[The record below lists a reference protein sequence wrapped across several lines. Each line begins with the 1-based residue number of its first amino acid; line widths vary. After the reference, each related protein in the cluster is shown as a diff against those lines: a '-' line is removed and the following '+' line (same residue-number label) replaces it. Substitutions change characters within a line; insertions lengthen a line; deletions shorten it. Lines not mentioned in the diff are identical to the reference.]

1 MRRIPPIGGT
11 PLIGTVVCAAL
22 ALSLTACGGDDGG
35 SEGGANAESLRG
47 RGPITFATG
56 KDRSG
61 NLQKQ
66 VDAWNADHPSEQVRV
81 IELPDEPNDQR
92 QQMIQNATTKSDAY
106 SVLNLDVVWTAEFAA
121 NRWLTELPMAPLSG
135 GSGGS
140 SPPADNG
147 GIDLSTM
154 LPATIK
160 TGQYRDRLYAVPST
174 SDAGMLYYRKDL
186 LDKAGVSEP
195 PKTYQEMWDA
205 CDKVRKLPEGEDV
218 DCYFTEVNK
227 TESMTISAVE
237 AIAAAGGSII
247 GPDGGPTLNTPQARQ
262 GVEFLVNAKKEHMPK
277 EAVTLDTE
285 GGRRYFQ
292 SGRLLFQRQWP
303 YQYALANEDD
313 GSSEVAG
320 KFAVAPL
327 PGPDGPGVANLG
339 GHNLAISAYAENKA
353 TSLDFIRYLTSE
365 EAQRANL
372 LATSQAPTIAALYD
386 DPEMVKKFPYLPVLK
401 QAIAT
406 AKPRPVAVKY
416 GDVTAAVQGEMYDA
430 VTGEKTAEQALSDL
444 QAKLQPL
451 TAQ

>member
-1 MRRIPPIGGT
+1 
-11 PLIGTVVCAAL
+11 VCAAV
-22 ALSLTACGGDDGG
+22 ALSLSACGGDDGG
-35 SEGGANAESLRG
+35 AGGADAAALDG
-47 RGPITFATG
+47 RGPITFVTG

-61 NLQKQ
+61 YLQKQ
-66 VDAWNADHPSEQVRV
+66 VDGWNAEHPKEQVRV

-106 SVLNLDVVWTAEFAA
+106 AVLNLDVVWTAEFAA
-121 NRWLTELPMAPLSG
+121 NRWLAELPK
-135 GSGGS
+135 
-140 SPPADNG
+140 DK
-147 GIDLSTM
+147 IDLSKM
-154 LPATIK
+154 LPATIT

-186 LDKAGVSEP
+186 LDKAGISAP
-195 PKTYQEMWDA
+195 PKTYGEMWDA
-205 CDKVRKLPEGEDV
+205 CEKVGKLPEAKGI
-218 DCYFTEVNK
+218 DCFFTEVNK

-237 AIAAAGGSII
+237 AIGSAGGSII
-247 GPDGGPTLNTPQARQ
+247 GADGRPTLNTPQAKQ

-292 SGRLLFQRQWP
+292 SGKLVFQRQWP
-303 YQYALANEDD
+303 YQYALANSED
-313 GSSEVAG
+313 GSSKVAG

-327 PGPDGPGVANLG
+327 PGPNGPGVANLG
-339 GHNLAISAYAENKA
+339 GHNLAISAFAENKA
-353 TSLDFIRYLTSE
+353 TSLDFIRYLTGEQS
-365 EAQRANL
+365 QRANL
-372 LATSQAPTIAALYD
+372 LATSQAPTVAALYD

-401 QAIAT
+401 QAIAN

-416 GDVTAAVQGEMYDA
+416 GDVTAAIQGEMYDA
-430 VTGEKTAEQALSDL
+430 VTGKKPVDQALSDL

>member
-1 MRRIPPIGGT
+1 MRRIPPIAG
-11 PLIGTVVCAAL
+11 IVCAAL
-22 ALSLTACGGDDGG
+22 ALSLTACGGDEDGG
-35 SEGGANAESLRG
+35 SQGGTSAESLRG
-47 RGPITFATG
+47 RGPITFVTG

-66 VDAWNADHPSEQVRV
+66 VDGWNADHPEEQVRV
-81 IELPDEPNDQR
+81 VELPDEPNDQR

-121 NRWLTELPMAPLSG
+121 NRWLAELPK
-135 GSGGS
+135 
-140 SPPADNG
+140 DK
-147 GIDLSTM
+147 IDLSEM

-160 TGQYRDRLYAVPST
+160 TGQYRGRLYAVPST

-186 LDKAGVSEP
+186 LDKAGIAAP
-195 PKTYQEMWDA
+195 PKTYDEMWDA
-205 CDKVRKLPEGEDV
+205 CDKVRELPEGDDV

-227 TESMTISAVE
+227 TESLTISTVE

-247 GPDGGPTLNTPQARQ
+247 GEDGKPALTAPEAEQ
-262 GVEFLVNAKKEHMPK
+262 GVEFLVNAKKTRMPE

-292 SGRLLFQRQWP
+292 SGKLLFQRQWP
-303 YQYALANEDD
+303 YQYALANSDD

-339 GHNLAISAYAENKA
+339 GHNLAISAFADNKA
-353 TSLDFIRYLTSE
+353 TSLDFIRYLTGE
-365 EAQRANL
+365 AAQRANL

-401 QAIAT
+401 QAITT
-406 AKPRPVAVKY
+406 ARPRPVAVKY
-416 GDVTAAVQGEMYDA
+416 GDVTAAIQGEMYDA
-430 VTGEKTAEQALSDL
+430 VTGKKPVEQALSDL

-451 TAQ
+451 TATQ

>member
-1 MRRIPPIGGT
+1 MRRIP
-11 PLIGTVVCAAL
+11 LIGATVMCAAV
-22 ALSLTACGGDDGG
+22 ALSLSACGGDDGG
-35 SEGGANAESLRG
+35 GTAGGAGAAALDG
-47 RGPITFATG
+47 RGPITFVTG

-61 NLQKQ
+61 HLQKQ
-66 VDAWNADHPSEQVRV
+66 VDGWNAEHPKEQVRV

-106 SVLNLDVVWTAEFAA
+106 AVLNLDVVWTAEFAA
-121 NRWLTELPMAPLSG
+121 NRWLAELPK
-135 GSGGS
+135 
-140 SPPADNG
+140 DK
-147 GIDLSTM
+147 IDLSKM
-154 LPATIK
+154 LPATIT

-186 LDKAGVSEP
+186 LDKAGISAP
-195 PKTYQEMWDA
+195 PKTYGEMWDA
-205 CDKVRKLPEGEDV
+205 CEKVGKLPEAKGI
-218 DCYFTEVNK
+218 DCFFTEVNK

-237 AIAAAGGSII
+237 AIGSAGGSII
-247 GPDGGPTLNTPQARQ
+247 GADGKPALNTPQAKQ

-292 SGRLLFQRQWP
+292 SGKLVFQRQWP
-303 YQYALANEDD
+303 YQYALANSED
-313 GSSEVAG
+313 GSSKVAG

-327 PGPDGPGVANLG
+327 PGPNGPGVANLG
-339 GHNLAISAYAENKA
+339 GHNLAISAFAKNKA
-353 TSLDFIRYLTSE
+353 TSLDFIRYLTGEQS
-365 EAQRANL
+365 QRGNL
-372 LATSQAPTIAALYD
+372 LATSQAPTVAALYD

-401 QAIAT
+401 QAIAN

-416 GDVTAAVQGEMYDA
+416 GDVTAAIQGDMYDA
-430 VTGEKTAEQALSDL
+430 VTGKKPVDQALSDL

>member
-1 MRRIPPIGGT
+1 MWRIPPIGA
-11 PLIGTVVCAAL
+11 PATVAVCAAL
-22 ALSLTACGGDDGG
+22 ALALTACGGDGGG
-35 SEGGANAESLRG
+35 SPEGAGTAELEG
-47 RGPITFATG
+47 RGPITFVTG

-66 VDAWNADHPSEQVRV
+66 VDAWNAEHPDEQVRV

-121 NRWLTELPMAPLSG
+121 NRWLAELPMAPLSG

-140 SPPADNG
+140 SPQAGKDE
-147 GIDLSTM
+147 IDLSAM
-154 LPATIK
+154 LPATIE
-160 TGQYRDRLYAVPST
+160 TGQYRGRLYAVPST
-174 SDAGMLYYRKDL
+174 SDAGMLYYREDL
-186 LDKAGVSEP
+186 LKKAGISEP

-205 CDKVRKLPEGEDV
+205 CDKVRKLPEGKDA

-237 AIAAAGGSII
+237 AITSAGGSII
-247 GPDGGPTLNTPQARQ
+247 GPDGKPTLNTPQAKQ
-262 GVEFLVNAKKEHMPK
+262 GVEFLVNAKKDRMPK

-285 GGRRYFQ
+285 GGRRHFQ
-292 SGRLLFQRQWP
+292 SGKLIFQRQWP
-303 YQYALANEDD
+303 YQYALANADD
-313 GSSEVAG
+313 GSSKVAG

-339 GHNLAISAYAENKA
+339 GHNLAISAFAKNKA
-353 TSLDFIRYLTSE
+353 TSLDFIKYLTGE

-372 LATSQAPTIAALYD
+372 LATSQAPTVAALYD

-401 QAIAT
+401 KAIENAV
-406 AKPRPVAVKY
+406 PRPVAVKY
-416 GDVTAAVQGEMYDA
+416 GDVTAAIQGEMYDA
-430 VTGEKTAEQALSDL
+430 VTGRKPAEQALSDL
-444 QAKLQPL
+444 QSKLGPL

>member
-1 MRRIPPIGGT
+1 MRRIP
-11 PLIGTVVCAAL
+11 LIGATVMCAAV
-22 ALSLTACGGDDGG
+22 ALSLSACGGDDGG
-35 SEGGANAESLRG
+35 GTAGGAGAAALDG
-47 RGPITFATG
+47 RGPITFVTG

-61 NLQKQ
+61 HLQKQ
-66 VDAWNADHPSEQVRV
+66 VDGWNAEHPKEQVRI

-121 NRWLTELPMAPLSG
+121 NRWLAELPK
-135 GSGGS
+135 
-140 SPPADNG
+140 DK
-147 GIDLSTM
+147 IDLSTM
-154 LPATIK
+154 LPATIT

-186 LDKAGVSEP
+186 LDKAGISAP
-195 PKTYQEMWDA
+195 PKTYDEMWDA
-205 CDKVRKLPEGEDV
+205 CEKVEKLPEAKDI
-218 DCYFTEVNK
+218 DCFFTEVNK

-237 AIAAAGGSII
+237 AIGGAGGSII
-247 GPDGGPTLNTPQARQ
+247 GADGRPTLNTPQAKQ

-292 SGRLLFQRQWP
+292 SGKLVFQRQWP
-303 YQYALANEDD
+303 YQYALANSED
-313 GSSEVAG
+313 GSSKVAG

-327 PGPDGPGVANLG
+327 PGPNGPGVANLG
-339 GHNLAISAYAENKA
+339 GHNLAISAFAKNKA
-353 TSLDFIRYLTSE
+353 TSLDFIRYLTGEQS
-365 EAQRANL
+365 QRANL
-372 LATSQAPTIAALYD
+372 LATSQAPTVAALYD

-401 QAIAT
+401 QAIAN

-416 GDVTAAVQGEMYDA
+416 GDVTAAIQGEMYDA
-430 VTGEKTAEQALSDL
+430 VTGKKPVDQALSDL

>member
-1 MRRIPPIGGT
+1 MRRIPPIAG
-11 PLIGTVVCAAL
+11 IVCAAL

-35 SEGGANAESLRG
+35 GSQGGTSAQSLQG
-47 RGPITFATG
+47 RGPITFVTG

-66 VDAWNADHPSEQVRV
+66 VDGWNADHPEEQVRV

-121 NRWLTELPMAPLSG
+121 NRWLAELPK
-135 GSGGS
+135 
-140 SPPADNG
+140 NK
-147 GIDLSTM
+147 IDLSAM

-160 TGQYRDRLYAVPST
+160 TGQYRGRLYAVPST

-186 LDKAGVSEP
+186 LGKAGVSAP
-195 PKTYQEMWDA
+195 PKTYDEMWDA

-247 GPDGGPTLNTPQARQ
+247 GEDGKPTLNTPQAKQ
-262 GVEFLVNAKKEHMPK
+262 GVEFLVNAKKTRMPK

-292 SGRLLFQRQWP
+292 SGKLLFQRQWP

-339 GHNLAISAYAENKA
+339 GHNLAISAFAKNKA
-353 TSLDFIRYLTSE
+353 TSLDFIRYLTGE
-365 EAQRANL
+365 AAQRANL

-401 QAIAT
+401 QAITT

-416 GDVTAAVQGEMYDA
+416 GDVTAAIQGEMYDA
-430 VTGEKTAEQALSDL
+430 VTGKKPVEQALSDL

-451 TAQ
+451 TAAQ

>member
-1 MRRIPPIGGT
+1 MRRIPPNGGSS
-11 PLIGTVVCAAL
+11 LLGIVACAAL
-22 ALSLTACGGDDGG
+22 ALSLTACGGDDDGG
-35 SEGGANAESLRG
+35 SQGGSGTASLEG
-47 RGPITFATG
+47 RGPITFVTG

-66 VDAWNADHPSEQVRV
+66 VDAWNSEHPDEQVRV

-92 QQMIQNATTKSDAY
+92 QQMIQNATTRSDAY

-121 NRWLTELPMAPLSG
+121 NRWLVELPK
-135 GSGGS
+135 
-140 SPPADNG
+140 DK
-147 GIDLSTM
+147 IDLSAM

-186 LDKAGVSEP
+186 LDKAGISEP

-205 CDKVRKLPEGEDV
+205 CDKVRKLPEGEDT

-237 AIAAAGGSII
+237 AITAAGGSII
-247 GPDGGPTLNTPQARQ
+247 GPDGKPTLNTPQARQ
-262 GVEFLVNAKKEHMPK
+262 GVEFLVDAKKTRMPK

-292 SGRLLFQRQWP
+292 SGKLVFQRQWP

-320 KFAVAPL
+320 RFAVAPL

-339 GHNLAISAYAENKA
+339 GHNLAISAFAPNKA
-353 TSLDFIRYLTSE
+353 TSLDFVNYLTGAD
-365 EAQRANL
+365 AQRANL

-401 QAIAT
+401 KAIET
-406 AKPRPVAVKY
+406 AEPRPVAVKY
-416 GDVTAAVQGEMYDA
+416 GDVTAAIQGEMYDA
-430 VTGEKTAEQALSDL
+430 VTGKKSAEQALNDL
-444 QAKLQPL
+444 QAKLGPL

>member
-1 MRRIPPIGGT
+1 MRRIP
-11 PLIGTVVCAAL
+11 LIGATVMCAAV
-22 ALSLTACGGDDGG
+22 ALSLSACGGDDGG
-35 SEGGANAESLRG
+35 GTAGGAGAAALDG
-47 RGPITFATG
+47 RGPITFVTG

-61 NLQKQ
+61 HLQKQ
-66 VDAWNADHPSEQVRV
+66 VDGWNAEHPKEQVRV

-106 SVLNLDVVWTAEFAA
+106 AVLNLDVVWTAEFAA
-121 NRWLTELPMAPLSG
+121 NRWLAELPK
-135 GSGGS
+135 
-140 SPPADNG
+140 DK
-147 GIDLSTM
+147 IDLSKM
-154 LPATIK
+154 LPATIT

-186 LDKAGVSEP
+186 LDKAGISAP
-195 PKTYQEMWDA
+195 PKTYDEMWDA
-205 CDKVRKLPEGEDV
+205 CEKVGKLPGAKDI
-218 DCYFTEVNK
+218 DCFFTEVNK

-237 AIAAAGGSII
+237 AIGSAGGSII
-247 GPDGGPTLNTPQARQ
+247 GADGKPTLNTPQAKQ

-292 SGRLLFQRQWP
+292 SGKLVFQRQWP
-303 YQYALANEDD
+303 YQYALANSED
-313 GSSEVAG
+313 GSSKVAG

-327 PGPDGPGVANLG
+327 PGPNGPGVANLG
-339 GHNLAISAYAENKA
+339 GHNLAISAFAKNKA
-353 TSLDFIRYLTSE
+353 TSLDFIRYLTGEQS
-365 EAQRANL
+365 QRGNL
-372 LATSQAPTIAALYD
+372 LATSQAPTVAALYD

-401 QAIAT
+401 QAIAN

-416 GDVTAAVQGEMYDA
+416 GDVTAAIQGDMYDA
-430 VTGEKTAEQALSDL
+430 VTGEKPVDQALSDL

>member
-1 MRRIPPIGGT
+1 MRRIPLIGGT
-11 PLIGTVVCAAL
+11 PLLGVVACAAL
-22 ALSLTACGGDDGG
+22 TLSLAACGGDDDG
-35 SEGGANAESLRG
+35 SEGGAASLEG
-47 RGPITFATG
+47 RGPITFVTG

-61 NLQKQ
+61 NLKKQ
-66 VDAWNADHPSEQVRV
+66 VDAWNADHPDEQVRI

-121 NRWLTELPMAPLSG
+121 NRWLAELPE
-135 GSGGS
+135 
-140 SPPADNG
+140 DE
-147 GIDLSTM
+147 IDLSKM
-154 LPATIK
+154 LPATID

-186 LDKAGVSEP
+186 LDKAGVSAP
-195 PKTYQEMWDA
+195 PKTYDEMWDA
-205 CDKVRKLPEGEDV
+205 CDKVRDLPEGEDV

-237 AIAAAGGSII
+237 AIASAGGSII
-247 GPDGGPTLNTPQARQ
+247 GADGEPTLDTPPARQ
-262 GVEFLVNAKKEHMPK
+262 GVEFLVSAKKERMPK

-285 GGRRYFQ
+285 GGRRHFQ
-292 SGRLLFQRQWP
+292 SGELVFQRQWP

-339 GHNLAISAYAENKA
+339 GHNLAISAFAGNKA

-365 EAQRANL
+365 KAQRANL
-372 LATSQAPTIAALYD
+372 LATSQAPTVASLYD
-386 DPEMVKKFPYLPVLK
+386 DPEMVKQFPYLPVLK
-401 QAIAT
+401 KAITT
-406 AKPRPVAVKY
+406 AEPRPVAVKY
-416 GDVTAAVQGEMYDA
+416 GDVTAAIQGEMYDA
-430 VTGEKTAEQALSDL
+430 VTGRKSAEQALTDL
-444 QAKLQPL
+444 QTKLQPL

>member
-1 MRRIPPIGGT
+1 MRRIPPIAG
-11 PLIGTVVCAAL
+11 IVCAAL

-35 SEGGANAESLRG
+35 GSQGGTSAESLQG
-47 RGPITFATG
+47 RGPITFVTG

-66 VDAWNADHPSEQVRV
+66 VDGWNADHPEEQVRV

-121 NRWLTELPMAPLSG
+121 NRWLAELPK
-135 GSGGS
+135 
-140 SPPADNG
+140 DK
-147 GIDLSTM
+147 IDLSAM

-160 TGQYRDRLYAVPST
+160 TGQYRGRLYAVPST

-186 LDKAGVSEP
+186 LGKAGVSAP
-195 PKTYQEMWDA
+195 PKTYDEMWDA

-247 GPDGGPTLNTPQARQ
+247 GEDGKPTLNTPQAKQ
-262 GVEFLVNAKKEHMPK
+262 GVEFLVNAKKTRMPK

-292 SGRLLFQRQWP
+292 SGKLLFQRQWP

-339 GHNLAISAYAENKA
+339 GHNLAISAFAKNKA
-353 TSLDFIRYLTSE
+353 TSLDFIRYLTGE
-365 EAQRANL
+365 AAQRANL

-401 QAIAT
+401 QAITT

-416 GDVTAAVQGEMYDA
+416 GDVTAAIQGEMYDA
-430 VTGEKTAEQALSDL
+430 VTGKKPVEQALSDL

-451 TAQ
+451 TAAQ

>member
-1 MRRIPPIGGT
+1 MRRIPPNGGSS
-11 PLIGTVVCAAL
+11 LLGIVACAAL
-22 ALSLTACGGDDGG
+22 ALSLTACGGDDDGG
-35 SEGGANAESLRG
+35 SQGGSGTAGLEG
-47 RGPITFATG
+47 RGPITFVTG

-66 VDAWNADHPSEQVRV
+66 VDAWNSEHPDEQVRV

-92 QQMIQNATTKSDAY
+92 QQMIQNATTRSDAY

-121 NRWLTELPMAPLSG
+121 NRWLVELPK
-135 GSGGS
+135 
-140 SPPADNG
+140 DK
-147 GIDLSTM
+147 IDLSAI

-186 LDKAGVSEP
+186 LDKAGISDP

-205 CDKVRKLPEGEDV
+205 CDKVRKLPEGEGT

-237 AIAAAGGSII
+237 AITAAGGSII
-247 GPDGGPTLNTPQARQ
+247 GPDGKPTLNTPQARQ
-262 GVEFLVNAKKEHMPK
+262 GVEFLVDAKKTRMPK

-292 SGRLLFQRQWP
+292 SGKLVFQRQWP

-320 KFAVAPL
+320 RFAVAPL

-339 GHNLAISAYAENKA
+339 GHNLAISAFAPNKA
-353 TSLDFIRYLTSE
+353 TSLDFVNYLTGAD
-365 EAQRANL
+365 AQRANL

-386 DPEMVKKFPYLPVLK
+386 DPEMVQKFPYLPVLK
-401 QAIAT
+401 KAIET
-406 AKPRPVAVKY
+406 AEPRPVAVKY
-416 GDVTAAVQGEMYDA
+416 GDVTAAIQGEMYDA
-430 VTGEKTAEQALSDL
+430 VTGKKSAEQALNDL
-444 QAKLQPL
+444 QAKLGPL